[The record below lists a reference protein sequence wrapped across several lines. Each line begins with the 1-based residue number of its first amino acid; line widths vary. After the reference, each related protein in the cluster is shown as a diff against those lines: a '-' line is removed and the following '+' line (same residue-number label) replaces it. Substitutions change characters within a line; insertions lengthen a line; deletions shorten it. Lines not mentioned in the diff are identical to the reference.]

1 MTDQTLLRG
10 LGLILL
16 AATSLMLIGRLLKVP
31 TIVAYIVAGLLLG
44 PVIGLL
50 EATEEIHLISEI
62 GIILL
67 LFLVGLEL
75 SLERIKDVGG
85 IALSAG
91 IVQMLGSGAI
101 VFGVALLVGFDM
113 PAAGFLAVALAFSST
128 VVVVKLLEQKR
139 ELHSLYG
146 RIAVGVLLVQDLAV
160 ILVLTFLAGFGGPG
174 GVSVQAVLRGLGS
187 SFLGMLLMLGI
198 AVVAS
203 RYLLPRAFG
212 WISIAPEA
220 LFIWSLCWCFVL
232 VLAAGALE
240 LSPEIGAF
248 LAGVS
253 LAQLPYSHN
262 LRRRVH
268 PLMNFFIAV
277 FFVSLGIEM
286 ELGSAAAELLPAL
299 ALTAAVLISKP
310 LVLAP
315 WLARSGYAGTTPL
328 LAGITLGQSSEF
340 SFIAAAL
347 AHELG
352 LIDEATVAV
361 IGLVG
366 LGSIAISSYAI
377 LYNHRLAQLLGARA
391 SPAAEAAGEAGA
403 HDGEPL
409 RDHVIVVG
417 VNALGK
423 GIVRR
428 LAKRGET
435 VLAIDTDARKLAD
448 LPCRTLLGS
457 VEHESVLEE
466 ANLAG
471 ARLLVSA
478 LQIEDTNNL
487 LAYHC
492 ARLGIPSSIHAFDRS
507 VVAELKRIG
516 VSHLMLSKNV
526 GVQRIAAALRERGVL
541 R

>member
-1 MTDQTLLRG
+1 MTDQTLLQS

-16 AATSLMLIGRLLKVP
+16 AATLLMLASRVLKVP

-44 PVIGLL
+44 PIVGLL
-50 EATEEIHLISEI
+50 AASEEIHLISEI

-85 IALSAG
+85 VALAAG
-91 IVQMLGSGAI
+91 SLQMLGSGAI
-101 VFGVALLVGFDM
+101 AFGAALL
-113 PAAGFLAVALAFSST
+113 AGFEMQAAAFIGVALAFSST

-146 RIAVGVLLVQDLAV
+146 RIAVGILLVQDLAV
-160 ILVLTFLAGFGGPG
+160 ILVLTFLAGLGGG
-174 GVSVQAVLRGLGS
+174 GEGVSAAALARGLGGS
-187 SFLGMLLMLGI
+187 LLGMVLLLGVAI
-198 AVVAS
+198 AAS
-203 RYLLPRAFG
+203 RYLLPRLFG
-212 WISIAPEA
+212 WLAISSEA
-220 LFIWSLCWCFVL
+220 LFISSLCWCFLL
-232 VLAAGALE
+232 VIGAELLE

-248 LAGVS
+248 LAGIS

-286 ELGSAAAELLPAL
+286 ELSAASAELLPVII
-299 ALTAAVLISKP
+299 LTLAVLLGKP

-315 WLARSGYAGTTPL
+315 VLAWKGHTAPTPL
-328 LAGITLGQSSEF
+328 LTGITLAQSSEF
-340 SFIAAAL
+340 SFIMAAL
-347 AHELG
+347 GLSIG

-377 LYNHRLAQLLGARA
+377 LYNHRLARLAGRGEA
-391 SPAAEAAGEAGA
+391 PAAGAGTE
-403 HDGEPL
+403 GEHL
-409 RDHVIVVG
+409 EGHVIVVG

-423 GIVRR
+423 RVIRQMMQ
-428 LAKRGET
+428 RGET
-435 VLAIDTDARKLAD
+435 VLAVDTDQRKLAD

-457 VEHESVLEE
+457 VDHESVLEE
-466 ANLAG
+466 ANLAR

-492 ARLGIPSSIHAFDRS
+492 RRAGVPSSIHAFDRS
-507 VVAELKRIG
+507 VVAELRRIG
-516 VSHLMLSKNV
+516 VSHLMMSKNS

-541 R
+541 SG